1 MIKKASGLFQKEDH
15 KARHKYLRKELTEGR
30 ITELSVFPKMK
41 VGPARIPY
49 TPAFSYRANSG
60 EMIYEDFKGNTE
72 GRMLRAIKK
81 MWRLWGDG
89 KLQVIWMKGD
99 EFKVTQ
105 YVYPENDDGDI
116 EGNR

>member
-1 MIKKASGLFQKEDH
+1 MEKRTALFQNNDH
-15 KARHKYLRKELTEGR
+15 KARHKYLRGELSEGR

-49 TPAFSYRANSG
+49 TPVFSYRTKNG

-72 GRMLRAIKK
+72 GRILRIVKK
-81 MWRLWGDG
+81 MWKLWGEG
-89 KLQVIWMKGD
+89 RLQVIRRKGE

-105 YVYPENDDGDI
+105 YVQPIDDDGEID
-116 EGNR
+116 GNR